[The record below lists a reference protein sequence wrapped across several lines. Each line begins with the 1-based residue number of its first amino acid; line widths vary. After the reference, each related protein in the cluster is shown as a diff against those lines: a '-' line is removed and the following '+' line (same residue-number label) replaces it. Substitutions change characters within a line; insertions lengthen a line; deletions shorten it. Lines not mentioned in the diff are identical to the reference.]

1 MNFIAR
7 KREQLSRSTHP
18 ATRAILKAMGVF
30 TGVRFLTIV
39 CSLVRNKLIAIW
51 IGPIGVGLMSI
62 FNTLLDLICTTTR
75 LNIDQSAIRDIA
87 TKNSENVSS
96 TALAVKRWSILL
108 GLCGGAFIAAMSPLL
123 SLWSFDSTDYWWAFC
138 MLSPLPLLV
147 SYSSAVQAILQGQRE
162 LGAVARSSTIA
173 ALIGIVASVPIIYFL
188 REDSIVWVILVY
200 GIASL
205 IGVLFNMPKLSV
217 VHQSYRETWRIGQNF
232 VKLGFML
239 TVATLMG
246 QLFNYLFVLY
256 IKNYSSTAEL
266 GLYQASYTVINNYVG
281 ILFTGIWIEYF
292 PRLSAHAHSAKRL
305 SISVSHQITTTMWIL
320 LPIVA
325 IFIAADELV
334 IKILYNST
342 FIDMLPMLTIGIVSV
357 IPRYVSWCMAYTM
370 LAKGDGKI
378 YVISETTSGVVGL
391 VLNVVG
397 YSCWG
402 FAGLGVTYIL
412 WYIIYIGIS
421 NTINKYRYGIKITR
435 QVWILI
441 WAGLLFGV
449 VAIFAKLVAGWW
461 LPLLMGIAIAPTS
474 FKRLLS
480 K

>member
-1 MNFIAR
+1 
-7 KREQLSRSTHP
+7 
-18 ATRAILKAMGVF
+18 
-30 TGVRFLTIV
+30 
-39 CSLVRNKLIAIW
+39 
-51 IGPIGVGLMSI
+51 
-62 FNTLLDLICTTTR
+62 
-75 LNIDQSAIRDIA
+75 
-87 TKNSENVSS
+87 
-96 TALAVKRWSILL
+96 
-108 GLCGGAFIAAMSPLL
+108 
-123 SLWSFDSTDYWWAFC
+123 
-138 MLSPLPLLV
+138 
-147 SYSSAVQAILQGQRE
+147 
-162 LGAVARSSTIA
+162 
-173 ALIGIVASVPIIYFL
+173 
-188 REDSIVWVILVY
+188 
-200 GIASL
+200 
-205 IGVLFNMPKLSV
+205 
-217 VHQSYRETWRIGQNF
+217 
-232 VKLGFML
+232 
-239 TVATLMG
+239 
-246 QLFNYLFVLY
+246 
-256 IKNYSSTAEL
+256 
-266 GLYQASYTVINNYVG
+266 
-281 ILFTGIWIEYF
+281 
-292 PRLSAHAHSAKRL
+292 
-305 SISVSHQITTTMWIL
+305 MWIL

-461 LPLLMGIAIAPTS
+461 LPLLMGIAIVPTS